1 MKTLGRNNYEATA
14 NRLQAGSNDY
24 LDRMNEYNARAK
36 QLENDATVR
45 TDNEVMTCWES
56 PQALRNWAHENEL
69 AEIAFQSF
77 QDCMHMA
84 NKARWKAYQHSCY
97 VKACALTL
105 SDMKTASPVAMTLAE
120 VNARYLN
127 TKRKQHDPPGLCLC
141 SNVLATCHASN
152 APGLFPIANELLAGV
167 SIE

>member
-1 MKTLGRNNYEATA
+1 MKTLGRNNYETTA

-24 LDRMNEYNARAK
+24 LERMNQHYATAK
-36 QLENDATVR
+36 QLNDDATVR
-45 TDNEVMTCWES
+45 TDNEVMTCWKS
-56 PQALRNWAHENEL
+56 PQALRNWAHEEEL
-69 AEIAFQSF
+69 AQIAFQSF

-105 SDMKTASPVAMTLAE
+105 SDMKTDWHMPMSLAE
-120 VNARYLN
+120 VSARHANA
-127 TKRKQHDPPGLCLC
+127 KQKQHDPPGLCSC

-152 APGLFPIANELLAGV
+152 APGLSPTAMTYWRVPPRE
-167 SIE
+167 

>member
-1 MKTLGRNNYEATA
+1 MKTLCANNYDATA
-14 NRLQAGSNDY
+14 KRLQAGSADY
-24 LDRMNEYNARAK
+24 LERMNAHHANAK
-36 QLENDATVR
+36 QLNDDATVR
-45 TDNEVMTCWES
+45 TDNEVMTCWKS
-56 PQALRNWAHENEL
+56 PQALRNWAHENDL
-69 AEIAFQSF
+69 ADIAFQSF

-120 VNARYLN
+120 VTARHANA
-127 TKRKQHDPPGLCLC
+127 KRKQHDPPGLCLC

-152 APGLFPIANELLAGV
+152 APGLSPIAMTYWQVRPRE
-167 SIE
+167 

>member
-24 LDRMNEYNARAK
+24 LERMNEHYAAAK
-36 QLENDATVR
+36 QLNDDATVR
-45 TDNEVMTCWES
+45 TDNEVMTCWKS
-56 PQALRNWAHENEL
+56 PQALRNWAHENDL

-105 SDMKTASPVAMTLAE
+105 SDMKTDWRMPMSLAQVA
-120 VNARYLN
+120 ARQAN
-127 TKRKQHDPPGLCLC
+127 KKRKQHDPPGLCSC

-152 APGLFPIANELLAGV
+152 APGLSPTAMTYWQVPPRE
-167 SIE
+167 

>member
-77 QDCMHMA
+77 MACTYMA
-84 NKARWKAYQHSCY
+84 NKARMKAYQHGCY

-105 SDMKTASPVAMTLAE
+105 SDKKLDWRMPMTLAE
-120 VNARYLN
+120 VNARYVN

-152 APGLFPIANELLAGV
+152 APGLSLIANDLLAGK

>member
-1 MKTLGRNNYEATA
+1 MKTLCANNYDATA
-14 NRLQAGSNDY
+14 QYLRAGSDDY
-24 LDRMNEYNARAK
+24 IKRMDWHNATAK

-77 QDCMHMA
+77 MQCTYMA
-84 NKARWKAYQHSCY
+84 SKAKMKAYQHACY
-97 VKACALTL
+97 VKACALTF
-105 SDMKTASPVAMTLAE
+105 SDKKLDWRMPMSLAQ
-120 VNARYLN
+120 VSARHAN

-152 APGLFPIANELLAGV
+152 APGLSLIANDLLAGK

>member
-69 AEIAFQSF
+69 AEIRA
-77 QDCMHMA
+77 
-84 NKARWKAYQHSCY
+84 
-97 VKACALTL
+97 
-105 SDMKTASPVAMTLAE
+105 
-120 VNARYLN
+120 
-127 TKRKQHDPPGLCLC
+127 
-141 SNVLATCHASN
+141 
-152 APGLFPIANELLAGV
+152 V
-167 SIE
+167 SRRFI